1 MITAI
6 DKNTAL
12 VVIDLQDGIVKMKMA
27 HPAVE
32 VVRQSVKLVDAFR
45 LAGLPVVLVNVVPFG
60 APSGKVRTEAP
71 GMSRDEAAQQQ
82 ARAAMEAA
90 GFFELVPEM
99 GAKPDDIYVTKKTW
113 NAFYDT
119 SLEERLKAL
128 EVTNIVLCGI
138 ATSIGVEGT
147 ARAAYERGFNLSFAS
162 DAMTDLVMGAHENS
176 LRVIFPRIGEVG
188 ETDSIIEHLQKR

>member
-12 VVIDLQDGIVKMKMA
+12 VVIDLQDGIVKMKLA
-27 HPAVE
+27 HPTAE
-32 VVRQSVKLVDAFR
+32 VVRQSAKLVDAFR
-45 LAGLPVVLVNVVPFG
+45 KAALPVVLVNVVPFG
-60 APSGKVRTEAP
+60 APSGKVRTDVP
-71 GMSRDEAAQQQ
+71 GMPKDEAAQQQ

-99 GAKPDDIYVTKKTW
+99 GAKQDDIHVTKKTW

-119 SLEERLKAL
+119 SLEERLREL

-162 DAMTDLVMGAHENS
+162 DAMTDMAMGAHENS
-176 LRVIFPRIGEVG
+176 LKVIFPRIGEVG

>member
-6 DKNTAL
+6 DKNAAL
-12 VVIDLQDGIVKMKMA
+12 VVIDLQDGIVKLKLA
-27 HPAVE
+27 HPASE
-32 VVRQSVKLVDAFR
+32 VVRQSGKLAAAFR
-45 LAGLPVVLVNVVPFG
+45 KAALPVVLVKVVPFG
-60 APSGKVRTEAP
+60 APSGKVRTDAQ
-71 GMSRDEAAQQQ
+71 GMPKDEAAQRQ

-90 GFFELVPEM
+90 GFFELVPEL
-99 GAKPDDIYVTKKTW
+99 GATPDDIYVTKKTW

-119 SLEERLKAL
+119 SLEGHLKEL
-128 EVTNIVLCGI
+128 GVTNIVLCGI

-162 DAMTDLVMGAHENS
+162 DAMTDMVLGAHENS

-188 ETDSIIEHLQKR
+188 ETDSIIELLQKA

>member
-12 VVIDLQDGIVKMKMA
+12 VVIDLQDGIVKMKLA
-27 HPAVE
+27 HPAAE
-32 VVRQSVKLVDAFR
+32 VVGQSAKLVDAF
-45 LAGLPVVLVNVVPFG
+45 
-60 APSGKVRTEAP
+60 
-71 GMSRDEAAQQQ
+71 
-82 ARAAMEAA
+82 RAAMEAA
-90 GFFELVPEM
+90 GFFELVPEL

-119 SLEERLKAL
+119 SLEERLREL
-128 EVTNIVLCGI
+128 GVTHIVLCGI

-162 DAMTDLVMGAHENS
+162 DAMTDLLEGAHEHS
-176 LRVIFPRIGEVG
+176 LTVIFPRIGEVDK
-188 ETDSIIEHLQKR
+188 TDTIIGHLQKR

>member
-12 VVIDLQDGIVKMKMA
+12 IVIDLQDGIVKMKLA
-27 HPAVE
+27 HPAAE
-32 VVRQSVKLVDAFR
+32 VVRQSAKLVDAFR
-45 LAGLPVVLVNVVPFG
+45 KAALPVVLVNVVPFG
-60 APSGKVRTEAP
+60 APSGRVRTDLP
-71 GMSRDEAAQQQ
+71 GMPTGEAAQQQ

-99 GAKPDDIYVTKKTW
+99 GAKTDDIYVTKKTW

-119 SLEERLKAL
+119 SLEERLKEL

-176 LRVIFPRIGEVG
+176 IKVIFPRIGEVG

>member
-27 HPAVE
+27 HSAVE